1 MSFSSLPLTMVLCWA
16 ALPLQSQEARMF
28 RFEPGHTGVSAAVA
42 VRPGSPAWAFPTRG
56 KVRSTPAVSEGVA
69 YFGSED
75 GHLYAVRL
83 EDGRE
88 IWRFRASTEV
98 SSSPALTGDAVV
110 FLGRDNVLRSLDR
123 IRGTERWHLDLGPDA
138 PPPPGIREGWD
149 LWVSSPTVA
158 DGRIF
163 IGGGDG
169 GIHAVQASTGQRL
182 WTFKTPQKV
191 RSTPAVVEGRV
202 FVGGFDGHVYALEA
216 ATGKECWRFQTGG
229 PVQGSPAVAGGTV
242 FVGSRSAAVFALNA
256 TTGAL
261 KWRTPH
267 PNGSWVLGSPAVAQ
281 GWVLV
286 GSSDEQFL
294 QALDAATGQERW
306 RMVTRYRMLGSPVV
320 AGDVV
325 LCGSE
330 GAYLFAL
337 DFATGL
343 MVGMEAVEGPLHTS
357 PVPAGAVIL
366 AGSDDNGLHAFK
378 ALPIPG
384 RSAASPE
391 RLQAC
396 AGTFDL
402 GNGRTF
408 TLAPAGGFLRL
419 QVPGLLPSLATLDAT
434 GRIHCPALG
443 LDLVAAFPD
452 SGGPSSLGL
461 RRKTGEVRPL
471 RRVP

>member
-1 MSFSSLPLTMVLCWA
+1 MSLSSLPLTMVLCWTA
-16 ALPLQSQEARMF
+16 ASMQSQEARMF
-28 RFEPGHTGVSAAVA
+28 RFEPGHTGVSASLAVLPDA
-42 VRPGSPAWAFPTRG
+42 PAWAFATRG
-56 KVRSTPAVSEGVA
+56 KVRSTPAVSDGVA

-88 IWRFRASTEV
+88 IWRFRASAEV
-98 SSSPALTGDAVV
+98 SSSPALSGDAVV
-110 FLGRDNVLRSLDR
+110 FLGRDNVLRALDR
-123 IRGTERWHLDLGPDA
+123 VRGAELWRLDLGPEA

-169 GIHAVQASTGQRL
+169 GVHAVQASTGQRL

-191 RSTPAVVEGRV
+191 RSAPTVAEGRV
-202 FVGGFDGHVYALEA
+202 YVGGFDGHVHALEA

-242 FVGSRSAAVFALNA
+242 FVGSRSAAVFALDAA
-256 TTGAL
+256 TGVQ
-261 KWRTPH
+261 KWRSPH

-281 GWVLV
+281 GLVLV
-286 GSSDEQFL
+286 GSSDEQFF

-337 DFATGL
+337 DLATGL
-343 MVGMEAVEGPLHTS
+343 MLGMVAAEGPIHTS
-357 PVPAGAVIL
+357 PVPAGALIL
-366 AGSDDNGLHAFK
+366 AGSDDNHLHAFK
-378 ALPIPG
+378 ALPARS
-384 RSAASPE
+384 RSAAAPG

-402 GNGRTF
+402 GSGHTVA
-408 TLAPAGGFLRL
+408 LAPAGGFLRL
-419 QVPGLLPSLATLDAT
+419 QVPGLLPSLATLDAM

-443 LDLVAAFPD
+443 FDLVATFPE
-452 SGGPSSLGL
+452 SGGPASLGL
-461 RRKTGEVRPL
+461 PRKNGEVRPL

>member
-1 MSFSSLPLTMVLCWA
+1 
-16 ALPLQSQEARMF
+16 MF
-28 RFEPGHTGVSAAVA
+28 RFGPGHTGVSASPAV
-42 VRPGSPAWAFPTRG
+42 VPGEPAWAFTTRG

-88 IWRFRASTEV
+88 VWRFPASSEV
-98 SSSPALTGDAVV
+98 SSSPALVDDAVV
-110 FLGRDNVLRSLDR
+110 FLGRDNRLRALDR
-123 IRGTERWHLDLGPDA
+123 VRGTERWRLDLGPEVL
-138 PPPPGIREGWD
+138 PPSGTREGWD

-169 GIHAVQASTGQRL
+169 GVHAVQARTGQRL
-182 WTFKTPQKV
+182 WTFRTPQKV
-191 RSTPAVVEGRV
+191 RSTPAVAEGRV
-202 FVGGFDGHVYALEA
+202 FFGSFDGHVYALEA
-216 ATGKECWRFQTGG
+216 GTGRECWRYQTGG
-229 PVQGSPAVAGGTV
+229 PVQGSPAVVDGTV
-242 FVGSRSAAVFALNA
+242 FVGSRSAAVFALDAA
-256 TTGAL
+256 TGVL
-261 KWRTPH
+261 KWRSPH

-281 GWVLV
+281 GLVLV

-294 QALDAATGQERW
+294 QALDAATGRERW
-306 RMVTRYRMLGSPVV
+306 RVATRYRMLGSPVV

-337 DFATGL
+337 DLATGL
-343 MVGMEAVEGPLHTS
+343 MLGMGAAEGPLHTS
-357 PVPAGAVIL
+357 PVPAANWIL
-366 AGSDDNGLHAFK
+366 AGSDDNRLHAFK
-378 ALPIPG
+378 SLPIPA
-384 RSAASPE
+384 REEAEPM

-396 AGTFDL
+396 AGSFDL
-402 GNGRTF
+402 GSGRTL
-408 TLAPAGGFLRL
+408 TLEPDAGFLRL
-419 QVPGLLPSLATLDAT
+419 QVAGLLPSLATLEAT

-443 LDLVAAFPD
+443 LDLVAAFPE
-452 SGGPSSLGL
+452 SGGPASLGL
-461 RRKTGEVRPL
+461 RRKNGEVRPL